1 MIAVV
6 ILTFIAVFLIVCALF
21 FAVTAAK
28 ESSAAV
34 LKRRLRR
41 MAGSSSDLLSMP
53 DDLRTEIIKET
64 PPLDRLF
71 SRIPALQ
78 NVERLLDHAGLKIT
92 LTNFLLYSFVATV
105 VIFAVVYIL
114 SRRYL
119 LATGFSVVTIVGIFL
134 FLYYKKNQRLDKFTE
149 QLPEALN
156 MMSRSLRAGHSLTSA
171 VELVGDEIAEP
182 AKELFKTAYEQQ
194 KLGLRITDAL
204 INMVDRI
211 DCVDLRFFTT
221 AVSINSEVG
230 GNLAEILDK
239 LADTIRERLKI
250 KRQVRVF
257 TAQGRMSGYVLGAL
271 PIVTFLIFNMIMPGY
286 EDVLIKER
294 EGQYI
299 LGYAIISQ
307 LLGFLF
313 IRKIIN
319 IRI

>member
-6 ILTFIAVFLIVCALF
+6 ILTFIAVFLMVCAIF
-21 FAVTAAK
+21 FAITTAR
-28 ESSAAV
+28 ESSAIV

-41 MAGSSSDLLSMP
+41 MASSSSDLNMP

-71 SRIPALQ
+71 SRFPALQ

-105 VIFAVVYIL
+105 AMFAIVYVL
-114 SRRYL
+114 SRKYF

-134 FLYYKKNQRLDKFTE
+134 FLFYLKNKRLDKFTE

-156 MMSRSLRAGHSLTSA
+156 MMSRSLRSGHSLTSA

-239 LADTIRERLKI
+239 LAETIRERLKI

-299 LGYAIISQ
+299 LGYAIVSQ
-307 LLGFLF
+307 LMGFLI